1 MDYCITARMDLSAAS
16 LQRTV
21 CRRMPRRRVTPS
33 STPDAFLVVT
43 RIGCGWNVRAPIALA
58 LTVVLGSRAATA
70 QTPYT
75 IGVTEAARL
84 AGALRI
90 DVLVDS
96 AKLGSSELEL
106 AEITFPPGGP
116 AAPHR
121 HGATELLY
129 VIRGELDHTVNG
141 VTRRL
146 SPGMVGIV
154 RLGDTVT
161 HRVASPGAV
170 RALVIWTPA
179 GEAERLVRARGGA
192 SPTPITSIAEQLEDL
207 RALREE
213 WSAAYNAGRLE
224 PLRDMYTAAAARMPY
239 DAPAQVGR
247 DSVLAGYARSF
258 ANRTHTPTV
267 RLAAAQVEIS
277 GDLAIERGAYDEVLT
292 PKLEGRTLR
301 EVGKYVSV
309 LRRGDDG
316 KWRFEWSIFNR
327 DRRPGG

>member
-1 MDYCITARMDLSAAS
+1 
-16 LQRTV
+16 
-21 CRRMPRRRVTPS
+21 
-33 STPDAFLVVT
+33 
-43 RIGCGWNVRAPIALA
+43 
-58 LTVVLGSRAATA
+58 VVLASRAATA

-84 AGALRI
+84 GGAVRI

-96 AKLGSSELEL
+96 ARLGSNELEL
-106 AEITFPPGGP
+106 AEITFPAGGP

-129 VIRGELDHTVNG
+129 VMQGELDHTVNG
-141 VTRRL
+141 VRRRL

-179 GEAERLVRARGGA
+179 GEAGRLVRARGGA
-192 SPTPITSIAEQLEDL
+192 SPTPITSIAEQLEGL
-207 RALREE
+207 RTLREE

-224 PLRDMYTAAAARMPY
+224 PLRDMYTAAAVRMPY
-239 DAPAQVGR
+239 DAPAQVTR

-258 ANRTHTPTV
+258 ADRTHTPTI
-267 RLAAAQVEIS
+267 RLTAAQVEIS
-277 GDLAIERGAYDEVLT
+277 GDVAIERGAYDEVLT
-292 PKLEGRTLR
+292 PKKEGRALR

-316 KWRFEWSIFNR
+316 RWRFEWSIFNR
-327 DRRPGG
+327 DLRPGG